1 MCHQPP
7 ATAVIP
13 QEVNKRLVEG
23 LLSERKVEAEGLQSI
38 SHTSEI
44 LLTHTTVDEVSP
56 GVLQAKYLRTR
67 QVLQQKLSLLENP
80 RPPSPG
86 LSSGP
91 LTPSTFRETP
101 SLSLFSDL
109 SDSSRGT
116 STISHIDLS
125 D

>member
-1 MCHQPP
+1 MW
-7 ATAVIP
+7 
-13 QEVNKRLVEG
+13 
-23 LLSERKVEAEGLQSI
+23 LSERKVETE
-38 SHTSEI
+38 
-44 LLTHTTVDEVSP
+44 
-56 GVLQAKYLRTR
+56 VLQAKYLRTR
-67 QVLQQKLSLLENP
+67 QVLQQKLLENP

-91 LTPSTFRETP
+91 LTPSTLTTLSPSSIPASVSKDREHLTLSSFRETP

-125 D
+125 DDNSRV